1 MLNPEIEQKID
12 QKFFVIQKIA
22 FELRVANSRHLEQDT
37 CHQQ

>member
-1 MLNPEIEQKID
+1 MLNPEIEQNID

-22 FELRVANSRHLEQDT
+22 FELGDANSRNLEQDT